1 MDPSDRLL
9 TVAEVAEALR
19 VSTMT
24 IYRMVK
30 SGQLPA
36 TRVGRS
42 YRFRRADV
50 QRYLEKGK
58 VEPQG

>member
-1 MDPSDRLL
+1 MDPNDRLL

-50 QRYLEKGK
+50 QGYLEKGK
-58 VEPQG
+58 VEPQA

>member
-1 MDPSDRLL
+1 MDPNDRLL

-50 QRYLEKGK
+50 QSYLEKGK
-58 VEPQG
+58 VEPQL

>member
-1 MDPSDRLL
+1 MDPNDRLL

-50 QRYLEKGK
+50 QGYLEKGK
-58 VEPQG
+58 VEPQP